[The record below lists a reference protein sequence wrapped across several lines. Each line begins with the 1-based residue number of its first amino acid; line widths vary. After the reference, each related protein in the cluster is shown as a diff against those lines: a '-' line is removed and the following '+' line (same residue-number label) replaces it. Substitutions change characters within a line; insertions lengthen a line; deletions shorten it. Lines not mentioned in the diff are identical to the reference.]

1 VVSASS
7 AEQKTASTGT
17 ALLLAIAGFGLLTFG
32 DAVIKSINGAMTGT
46 AVSLVRYVFGAVFMA
61 ALLFWREG
69 RAGFTVPRPWI
80 QLGRAASVG
89 IGSTCFFTAVF
100 LMPMTEATVITFV
113 TPMLVAL
120 FSSFFLKEHAPR
132 AAWIA
137 IAVAFAGVLIVLR
150 PEVAKIGWAGLLPIG
165 TAVCMAIMIVL
176 NRMASGHG
184 SVVQMQ
190 FLIAAL
196 AVPILAAVTLI
207 GHFSGIP
214 LFHVTWPGVGPI
226 IKCALVGCSASL
238 AHGLVFMA
246 TERASAAVIAPATYV
261 QLLVAMSVG
270 YFAFGD
276 VPDAA
281 ALAGAA
287 LIIGAGVYL
296 WWNSK

>member
-1 VVSASS
+1 
-7 AEQKTASTGT
+7 
-17 ALLLAIAGFGLLTFG
+17 
-32 DAVIKSINGAMTGT
+32 
-46 AVSLVRYVFGAVFMA
+46 
-61 ALLFWREG
+61 
-69 RAGFTVPRPWI
+69 
-80 QLGRAASVG
+80 
-89 IGSTCFFTAVF
+89 
-100 LMPMTEATVITFV
+100 
-113 TPMLVAL
+113 
-120 FSSFFLKEHAPR
+120 
-132 AAWIA
+132 
-137 IAVAFAGVLIVLR
+137 VLR